1 MQHSSMSDS
10 RTRSDPAWHQ
20 QTGHR
25 TLELLASRRTG
36 LTDHEVGARRAEHG
50 SNELVQAER
59 RSLLAT
65 FVAQF
70 VDVMTLILL
79 VAAVVSGIVGDLA
92 DTLVIAAI
100 VLLNAV
106 LGFVQEVRAERA
118 MAALKSMAAPSASV
132 IRDGNPRTIPAAEL
146 VPGDIVALEA
156 GQIVPADLRLLES
169 ASLRVDESMLT
180 GESVPVEKGQD
191 AIPGHAPTPAE
202 RRNIAHSGS
211 MVTYGRAI
219 GAVVATGMRT
229 EFGRIAHLLSQG
241 HQTQTPLQR
250 RLASF
255 GRRLALIVVLVGVVV
270 FVAGLLRGEPPLHML
285 LVALSLCVAAIPESL
300 VAVVSISLALG
311 ARRMAARHA
320 LIRRLAAV
328 EALGSVTF
336 ICADKTGTLTA
347 NQMKAEQFYCDGEP
361 RRAPCEGAAGRHLLT
376 AMAISHDAVFDE
388 KGATRGDPTEVALL
402 VAART
407 SGVASDVAA
416 RLPRIGEL
424 PFDSERKCMTTVHRA
439 DDGSV
444 LSYTKGAVEVIVARC
459 VHELRESRPVDI
471 DRARIARIAD
481 EWAGEGQRVLA
492 VAMRHWSEDPGE
504 LVEDRLERDLVFVG
518 LIGLIDPPRGE
529 AADAIASCLAA
540 GIVPVMITGDHPL
553 TARAI
558 ARRLDIL
565 KSDDAGAVLT
575 GTELAQ
581 LSMEEFERRIREVR
595 VYARVLPE
603 QKVKIVTALQE
614 AGEVVAMTGDGVN
627 DAPALRRADIGVA
640 MGLKGTDVA
649 REAGA
654 IVLLDDNFAT
664 IVSAVREGR
673 RIYDNLRR
681 FVRYVLTT
689 NSAEVWL
696 IFLAP
701 LLGLPLPLLPI
712 QILWINL
719 VSDGLPGLALAAEHA
734 EPDVMRRP
742 PRAPAESLFAQGLG
756 MHAFLVGLLMAGLCI
771 GIQAWY
777 EHAGSAAWQTM
788 VFTSLVFAQLGHVM
802 AVRSEHS
809 SLVSIGVGSNPLL
822 LASVLLTV
830 GLQLLLV
837 YVPAFNR
844 LFDTVPLGAADLAVC
859 VGAALVIV
867 LAVEAEK
874 LFRRRRRR

>member
-1 MQHSSMSDS
+1 MSDS
-10 RTRSDPAWHQ
+10 RTSADPAWHQ

-36 LTDHEVGARRAEHG
+36 LSDEEVGARRAEHG

-65 FVAQF
+65 FAAQF
-70 VDVMTLILL
+70 LDVMTLILL

-100 VLLNAV
+100 VVLNAV

-118 MAALKSMAAPSASV
+118 MAALKSMAAPAASV

-180 GESVPVEKGQD
+180 GESVPVEKYQD
-191 AIPGHAPTPAE
+191 AIPDHAPTPAE
-202 RRNIAHSGS
+202 RRNVAHSGS

-219 GAVVATGMRT
+219 GTVVATGMRT
-229 EFGRIAHLLSQG
+229 ELGRIAHLLSQG

-270 FVAGLLRGEPPLHML
+270 FVAGLLRGEPPLLML
-285 LVALSLCVAAIPESL
+285 MVALSLCVAAIPESL

-311 ARRMAARHA
+311 ARRMASRHA
-320 LIRRLAAV
+320 LIRRLAAA
-328 EALGSVTF
+328 EALGSVTY

-347 NQMKAEQFYCDGEP
+347 NQMKAEQFYCDGEE
-361 RRAPCEGAAGRHLLT
+361 RRAPCEGAAGRHLLA

-402 VAART
+402 VAAKT
-407 SGVASDVAA
+407 FGVASDVAAA

-424 PFDSERKCMTTVHRA
+424 PFDSERKCMTTVHRE

-459 VHELRESRPVDI
+459 SHELRGAQPVEI
-471 DRARIARIAD
+471 DRARIARVAD
-481 EWAGEGQRVLA
+481 EWAGNGLRVLA
-492 VAMRHWSEDPGE
+492 VAMHHWPEHPGE

-518 LIGLIDPPRGE
+518 LIGLIDPPRDE
-529 AADAIASCLAA
+529 AAGAIASCLAA
-540 GIVPVMITGDHPL
+540 GIVPIMITGDHPL

-565 KSDDAGAVLT
+565 PRDDASAVLT

-581 LSMEEFERRIREVR
+581 LSMEEFERRIRDVR

-603 QKVKIVTALQE
+603 QKVKIVTALQK

-673 RIYDNLRR
+673 RIFDNLRR

-719 VSDGLPGLALAAEHA
+719 VSDGLPGLALAAERA

-742 PRAPAESLFAQGLG
+742 PRAPAESLFARGLG
-756 MHAFLVGLLMAGLCI
+756 MHAFLVGLLMAGICI

-777 EHAGSAAWQTM
+777 VQAGSVAWQTM
-788 VFTSLVFAQLGHVM
+788 VFTSMVFAQLGHVL

-809 SLVSIGVGSNPLL
+809 SLFTIGVASNPLL
-822 LASVLLTV
+822 LASVVLTV
-830 GLQLLLV
+830 GLQLMLV
-837 YVPAFNR
+837 YLPAFNR
-844 LFDTVPLGAADLAVC
+844 LFDTVPLGAADMAVC
-859 VGAALVIV
+859 VGAAFLILLV
-867 LAVEAEK
+867 VETEK
-874 LFRRRRRR
+874 FCRRRWIR